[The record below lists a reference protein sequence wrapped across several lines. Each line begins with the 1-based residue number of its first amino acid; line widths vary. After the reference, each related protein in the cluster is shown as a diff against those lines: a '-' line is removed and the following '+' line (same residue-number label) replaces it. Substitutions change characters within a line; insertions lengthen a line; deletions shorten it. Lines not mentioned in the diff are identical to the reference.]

1 MAKTCCPAKGRGSGR
16 KSYFGVERALVGRN
30 RFVVLVNRISSRGI
44 SLLDPIDAVTANL
57 LRNQI

>member
-1 MAKTCCPAKGRGSGR
+1 MAKTCCHAKGRGPGR

-30 RFVVLVNRISSRGI
+30 RLSFLSIEVSSRGI